1 MPLFIS
7 NITIKK
13 VFDMKTK
20 SIFIALLI
28 VAFCMPVQA
37 QINLNKLGNQVKRSA
52 EQQVE
57 QKVVEK
63 SARETREALD
73 NGEKKLDQSV
83 SNTTS
88 GGASKG
94 NKAVAQGEI
103 PQGTKTVYV
112 SVNKG
117 SNRND
122 GSQSLPLKDLQKA
135 IDDAPEGAVICVA
148 EGNYLG
154 YLDQGWVKV
163 NKYLSIVGGF
173 SDDFSQR
180 DPVKFRTTMRPGP
193 GQIKTSGNQGVMD
206 IRVVGNRNGVV
217 LIDGMILDRGLINL
231 YIAPVYG
238 NPVASAPEGCE
249 TGRIVLVEES
259 PSGVPMMQ
267 PQGMKSAFQLISG
280 EAEGNITIRN
290 CVFLNGFHFGIQ
302 MACKGG
308 HFDIYNNVFVANRM
322 AACEV
327 RGGLVQPNTSKVSFH
342 ENTVLFTWCRTKVME
357 DMGYGFRY
365 MTGIDADVYNNVF
378 GCTNFG
384 ALDRSYTDADKAKE
398 AKRVTSAY
406 NNLFFGNR
414 NGDLVLPSG
423 GGGWTFV
430 LAKNFEDVT
439 QLTKYEN
446 NREMNEAEAKVI
458 SSKIDAPYLKGFIGI
473 TGSQTSSF
481 NPNSSLN
488 TFRAAMGMNMQGTE
502 TVRVSMYGN
511 RYPFEKAFDLF
522 GAVSGYGAQEIKYQ

>member
-1 MPLFIS
+1 MKT
-7 NITIKK
+7 TIKTLMMAIAI
-13 VFDMKTK
+13 VF
-20 SIFIALLI
+20 
-28 VAFCMPVQA
+28 AFSYTSEA
-37 QINLNKLGNQVKRSA
+37 QIKGLGSKLKKSA

-63 SARETREALD
+63 SARETREGLD
-73 NGEKKLDQSV
+73 KAEKKLDQGV
-83 SNTTS
+83 SSSNS
-88 GGASKG
+88 GGSSSG
-94 NKAVAQGEI
+94 NKAVSNGEI
-103 PQGTKTVYV
+103 PNGTKTMYV

-122 GSQSLPLKDLQKA
+122 GSQSTPIKDLQKA
-135 IDDAPEGAVICVA
+135 IDLAPAGAVICVA

-163 NKYLSIVGGF
+163 NKYVSIVGGY

-180 DPVKFRTTMRPGP
+180 DPIKFRTTMRPGV
-193 GQIKTSGNQGVMD
+193 GQMPTSGNQGIMD

-217 LIDGMILDRGLINL
+217 LIDGIIFDRGQISL
-231 YIAPVYG
+231 YLAPLY
-238 NPVASAPEGCE
+238 NDDRAAAPAGCE
-249 TGRIVLVEES
+249 TGRIVVVGETPAVAKKE
-259 PSGVPMMQ
+259 PA
-267 PQGMKSAFQLISG
+267 GMTSAFQLISG

-290 CVFLNGFHFGIQ
+290 CVFLNGYHFGIQ

-327 RGGLVQPNTSKVSFH
+327 RGGLALPNTSKISFH
-342 ENTVLFTWCRTKVME
+342 ENTVLFTWCRDKFME

-365 MTGIDADVYNNVF
+365 MTGIDADVYDNIF

-384 ALDRSYTDADKAKE
+384 ALDRSYTDADKSKE
-398 AKRVTSAY
+398 AKRVTSAW

-414 NGDLVLPSG
+414 NGDMVLPSG

-439 QLTKYEN
+439 KLTKYEK
-446 NREMNEAEAKVI
+446 NREMNESEVNAI
-458 SSKIDAPYLKGFIGI
+458 SKKIDAPYLKGFIGI
-473 TGSQTSSF
+473 TGTQTSSF
-481 NPNSSLN
+481 NPNSSIN
-488 TFRAAMGMNMQGTE
+488 QFRSAMGMNKQGTE
-502 TVRVSMYGN
+502 TVRVSMYAN
-511 RYPFEKAFDLF
+511 RYPFEKTFELF
-522 GAVSGYGAQEIKYQ
+522 GAVQGYGAQNIK